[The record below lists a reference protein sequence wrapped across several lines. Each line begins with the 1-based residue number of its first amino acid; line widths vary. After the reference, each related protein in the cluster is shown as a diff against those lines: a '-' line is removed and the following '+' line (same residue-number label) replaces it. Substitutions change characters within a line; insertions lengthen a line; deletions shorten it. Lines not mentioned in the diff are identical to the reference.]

1 MTIMS
6 LLNAQELA
14 RELNVSR
21 ATVYRLAREGQIP
34 SVRIGNSIRFELDAV
49 ISGNRRKPAP
59 AMDWRQALKQAME

>member
-1 MTIMS
+1 MS

-14 RELNVSR
+14 HELNVSR

-49 ISGNRRKPAP
+49 IAGNRRKPAP
-59 AMDWRQALKQAME
+59 AMDWRQALKKAIE